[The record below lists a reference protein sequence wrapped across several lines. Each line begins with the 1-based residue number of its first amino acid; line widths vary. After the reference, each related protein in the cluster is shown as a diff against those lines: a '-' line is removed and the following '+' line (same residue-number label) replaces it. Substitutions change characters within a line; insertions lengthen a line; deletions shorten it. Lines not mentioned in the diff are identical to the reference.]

1 MAKSAGTNDEF
12 STDPGG
18 YMSHYERNVNTDS
31 SGIGGGG
38 ISVGGVGMPVRT
50 MTGSTLGT
58 GVGARYSMPM
68 GGARRAKGGKVK
80 SKVKKMAK
88 GGSAASK
95 RADGCCTKGKT
106 KGKFV

>member
-1 MAKSAGTNDEF
+1 MAKPAGPNDQF

-31 SGIGGGG
+31 SGVGGGG

-80 SKVKKMAK
+80 KMAK

>member
-1 MAKSAGTNDEF
+1 MAKSSGTNDEF

-31 SGIGGGG
+31 SGVGGGG

-80 SKVKKMAK
+80 KMAK
-88 GGSAASK
+88 GGSAASQ